1 MFWSFLSR
9 SIKFSAVFLYGA
21 TGEIITEKSGHLNLG
36 IPGIMCLGAIG
47 GCYGVRSYIDSLS
60 DISQM
65 SGFAVVLVGI
75 ICAFLVGAL
84 GGAVFSFFT
93 VTLRCNQNITGLTLT
108 TFGVGLISIM
118 LSALDTTGFYEA
130 GKMFSKGIVDGNT
143 SGWFGQMFLS
153 YSTLFYMA
161 IAIAIITAIILRK
174 TRVGLNLRA
183 VGENPATADA
193 AGISVGKYRYL
204 ATMIGSGIAG
214 LGGLFYIMDNLGGNI
229 EYGIDTFGWMA
240 VALVIFSIWKPTLC
254 ILGSIVFAIL
264 YLAPSAITTLSFS
277 DRELIK
283 LLPYLFTVVVLL
295 ITSIINKR
303 ETQPPAALG
312 LSYFREER

>member
-1 MFWSFLSR
+1 
-9 SIKFSAVFLYGA
+9 
-21 TGEIITEKSGHLNLG
+21 
-36 IPGIMCLGAIG
+36 
-47 GCYGVRSYIDSLS
+47 
-60 DISQM
+60 
-65 SGFAVVLVGI
+65 
-75 ICAFLVGAL
+75 
-84 GGAVFSFFT
+84 
-93 VTLRCNQNITGLTLT
+93 
-108 TFGVGLISIM
+108 
-118 LSALDTTGFYEA
+118 
-130 GKMFSKGIVDGNT
+130 
-143 SGWFGQMFLS
+143 
-153 YSTLFYMA
+153 MA